1 MMRLSLL
8 ILLLPLMLSACDV
21 PEKGDGLSY
30 PDAKGADFQVYA
42 RHCSECHAPAQPSA
56 HSASEWPGVI
66 ARMEAHRVQRSL
78 GPIPAADMMVI
89 RRYLEGHA
97 GKGNQ

>member
-1 MMRLSLL
+1 MMRFL
-8 ILLLPLMLSACDV
+8 ILIPFLLMMLGACDV
-21 PEKGDGLSY
+21 PEKGEGLSY

-56 HSASEWPGVI
+56 HPASEWPGVI
-66 ARMEAHRVQRSL
+66 ARMQVHRGQRSL

-89 RRYLEGHA
+89 RRYLESHA
-97 GKGNQ
+97 GKVNQ